1 MITRGRWLRLVA
13 APVALLLWLPA
24 CAAPAACSS
33 RPAPYALIF
42 GTVWGP
48 GEHPLYGV
56 HVKLRRAAEKKFRWQ
71 ALSDHRGEFAI
82 RVPAGRSDYVLI
94 PDVKARRIIHRF
106 RKPGFTWRATSVS
119 IPACPPR
126 QVVESQ
132 AANPTGGGTVR
143 RRLLL
148 AGAAV
153 LLLSATLCAQLFGGK
168 KERCFRA
175 PQFNRRRFR

>member
-94 PDVKARRIIHRF
+94 PDVKSADHTPLPETRIH
-106 RKPGFTWRATSVS
+106 
-119 IPACPPR
+119 
-126 QVVESQ
+126 VESDERID
-132 AANPTGGGTVR
+132 TGIH
-143 RRLLL
+143 LD
-148 AGAAV
+148 
-153 LLLSATLCAQLFGGK
+153 K
-168 KERCFRA
+168 
-175 PQFNRRRFR
+175 